1 MKRKAFTLIE
11 ILVVVFI
18 FWVGILAVLQL
29 LTRSLGYFDAITMKT
44 KATLLAKEGIEIA
57 YGFRDSNIEQGYP
70 WNYLEGED
78 ENYLWSNNMFSTF
91 KVGFSGEQAYRDFEP
106 SEKKETFEENFK
118 AFYLELYTGDSENTL
133 AYYHHTPQNELPS
146 KGFARV
152 LEFSPIKEW
161 EVELDPNKILK
172 ITSRV
177 LYKRGSS
184 TGEVVLESFI
194 GMKDSLPAEK

>member
-70 WNYLEGED
+70 WNFLSFD
-78 ENYLWSNNMFSTF
+78 ES
-91 KVGFSGEQAYRDFEP
+91 
-106 SEKKETFEENFK
+106 SEVNEKPFLTSDSKEEKLTEILNLVKKK
-118 AFYLELYTGDSENTL
+118 KLL
-133 AYYHHTPQNELPS
+133 
-146 KGFARV
+146 K
-152 LEFSPIKEW
+152 
-161 EVELDPNKILK
+161 KILK
-172 ITSRV
+172 HSTLNSTQEIAKILLLTITIFHKMN
-177 LYKRGSS
+177 YQA
-184 TGEVVLESFI
+184 
-194 GMKDSLPAEK
+194 KDLQGFLSLLP

>member
-29 LTRSLGYFDAITMKT
+29 LTRSLGYFDTITMKT

-133 AYYHHTPQNELPS
+133 AYYHHSPQNELPS

-161 EVELDPNKILK
+161 EAELDPNKILK